1 MTKIELLYFV
11 VVGLACSI
19 LVRDRS
25 SKLPGNLIVGA
36 MGAIPG
42 GWLFKWANLFPYG
55 PFVGA
60 FMGATFLVGLKRVFA
75 ADMM

>member
-1 MTKIELLYFV
+1 MTKIELLYFAAL
-11 VVGLACSI
+11 GLACGI

-25 SKLPGNLIVGA
+25 SKLLGNLIVGV

-60 FMGATFLVGLKRVFA
+60 LMGATFFVGLKRAFS
-75 ADMM
+75 ADIM